1 MRNIILLLILVSL
14 TGCFATKKRC
24 LRLYPPTSSV
34 DTVYRETVRDSLV
47 IRDTTIYVRIPGE
60 TFIDFIPIYVDN
72 KITLDTARAETEYIR
87 AKAYYSNGFI
97 FLEVKQ
103 LDIGLEIKLENA
115 LRESYYWKE
124 MYFEIS
130 NREIIKERYIPII
143 YKVSLWAWIGVIL
156 LIIFAYLLHR
166 LRPYKNTR

>member
-14 TGCFATKKRC
+14 TGCFASKKRC

-34 DTVYRETVRDSLV
+34 DTVYRDSVRDSLV
-47 IRDTTIYVRIPGE
+47 VHDTTIFVYIPGE
-60 TFIDFIPIYVDN
+60 TLIDSILFLVYEEN
-72 KITLDTARAETEYIR
+72 EITLDTARAETEYIK

-97 FLEVKQ
+97 ILEVEQ
-103 LDIGLEIKLENA
+103 LDIGLEVKLENA

-124 MYFEIS
+124 IYFEIT
-130 NREIIKERYIPII
+130 NREIVKERYIPII

-156 LIIFAYLLHR
+156 LIIFAYILHR
-166 LRPYKNTR
+166 LKPF